1 MKRRAAAE
9 MSEHQSDTT
18 RTGGFESRMR
28 PNTGKG
34 GSERDEFGNEVSNVN
49 DNFLLIADAFGP
61 KPRWYA
67 HYVKFSKSKR
77 EG

>member
-1 MKRRAAAE
+1 
-9 MSEHQSDTT
+9 
-18 RTGGFESRMR
+18 MR
-28 PNTGKG
+28 PNTGKE

-49 DNFLLIADAFGP
+49 DNFLLIADAFDP

-77 EG
+77 EGQLLRYSSADALEFSGT